1 MIFSAPVVVEVA
13 ETEIYAKQSDGV
25 LLIPVKRSI
34 AKSNILVAWNTVSND
49 ELSPY
54 ANLTGDVEFT
64 ETDNISYIKID
75 LTNEAQKKKRSE
87 FDLDIE
93 VKSGAIVGKKRCRVV
108 ITNDLKQSVVAVK
121 SPTDGRTIE
130 FKQTDK
136 KCYLHVT
143 RRECVSERIQVPW
156 HVTSKDH
163 SSIWNSVQGT
173 VVFEEGQYES
183 VIEMDMPGEPNS
195 SSPADQLDLILDQ
208 PEGRAELDSH
218 LRACSFKVINDI
230 GSGLVE
236 FGSPTYLINSNQA
249 NVTLIRTRGVAFVS
263 VVEWEAQDG
272 TAKANEHFSPPS
284 GSVLFAVGQSEA
296 EIPISVHNDP
306 TGTPTTFRIVL
317 KSVSC
322 RDQLGPCINAEVHIG
337 NQLEAPGQVNNL
349 SATLTADQQVEI
361 KWSRPTSGGP
371 PAEYVV
377 LIWRKDEPNKK
388 SENVYESN
396 VFTCTVELE
405 PNTVYFVTVVP
416 RNSAGNE
423 PPCIPVKVK
432 TLPSIVL
439 SYKNNYQFNSSEGK
453 AEITITRNTTEFQ
466 TTLVWRMMRKTIHLP
481 NEQSSNYSDS
491 NEVEPLCEGHIN
503 FQKGLNKLTLP
514 ITLREDM
521 KTMRE
526 NNSLY
531 LYQPGGDELAVI
543 RITVLN
549 DSGIPGRVG
558 QLRCTN
564 IGSRELDVAWEPP
577 KIGGP
582 VEKFK
587 LSIRDLRTGKE
598 RQSMIAKDKT
608 ETTLEGLMPDNE
620 YKIKVVAIN
629 THGKSRYSKFVKVR
643 TLNELEFVDLVDV
656 RMSERLTKIKVK
668 RKSTKI
674 PMQFHW
680 TATGLAEVIKTV

>member
-1 MIFSAPVVVEVA
+1 MVEVA

-64 ETDNISYIKID
+64 DTDNISYIKID

-163 SSIWNSVQGT
+163 NSIWNSVQGT

-680 TATGLAEVIKTV
+680 TATGLAEVIKTL